1 MKAWHLVVPCSVL
14 AAGSLMAQVAQVPT
28 IYSTANDLLR
38 VKGRAVTDPVASGGA
53 STLYALF
60 NRDTA
65 AAIAQGDLKAFL
77 LQDRA
82 GLFGS
87 AVGLPLAFTNCLAD
101 GRHVDRGEPLQG
113 QFIRSE

>member
-1 MKAWHLVVPCSVL
+1 VEAGQVL
-14 AAGSLMAQVAQVPT
+14 GLCG
-28 IYSTANDLLR
+28 N
-38 VKGRAVTDPVASGGA
+38 SGN
-53 STLYALF
+53 SSEPHVH
-60 NRDTA
+60 
-65 AAIAQGDLKAFL
+65 IH

-87 AVGLPLAFTNCLAD
+87 AVGLPLAFTNYLAD